1 MKEILVSQPEY
12 VSNFSCIGSAC
23 EDHCCKQWDITLDKN
38 TYKKYLKSEIPGV
51 KNIAIENIALTKKSH
66 SSWAM
71 VRLNEKGN
79 CSYLESDNLCQ
90 IHRTMGPEALS
101 KTCSNYPRHNV
112 FYKKEVIES
121 LTLSCPEAARKV
133 LFNETALNID
143 NQTVMQAAFNN
154 TVDLN
159 IEGKIVNL
167 FSANLLMTPQN
178 RIEHNLYAL
187 VCFLLYTEKLTGSL
201 DSKFASMESAY
212 TTLAQQ
218 MGSGEIAQAMEKV
231 SVEQRLEL
239 ALIGSIQQSTGHNR
253 NIRGRTTLLKY
264 VEGLNQH
271 FDVQCTEQEISE
283 NLVNLKKGWDQIA
296 LPWLSQRPYIL
307 RNYFQYRLYHD
318 RFAIDQSIPV
328 LKQLYLLV
336 VDYFYIKSL
345 LSAYVLEHG
354 TLTEKAVID
363 VMYSYHSFRQHSKAS
378 TEQFIAEIDR
388 VKRNDDLSVLQLLV

>member
-12 VSNFSCIGSAC
+12 VSDFSCIGAAC
-23 EDHCCKQWDITLDKN
+23 EDHCCKQWTITLDKN

-51 KNIAIENIALTKKSH
+51 KNIAVENIILTKKSP
-66 SSWAM
+66 SNWA
-71 VRLNEKGN
+71 VVKLNEKGN

-101 KTCSNYPRHNV
+101 KTCSIYPRHKV

-121 LTLSCPEAARKV
+121 LNLSCPEAARKV
-133 LFNETALNID
+133 LFSETSLNIH
-143 NQTVMQAAFNN
+143 NKTVVQAAFN
-154 TVDLN
+154 DSAELN

-167 FSANLLMTPQN
+167 FSANLLMTPLA

-201 DSKFASMESAY
+201 DSKLASMESAY
-212 TTLAQQ
+212 AMLVQQ
-218 MGSGEIAQAMEKV
+218 MNSGEIAQAMGNV
-231 SVEQRLEL
+231 STEQRLEL
-239 ALIGSIQQSTGHNR
+239 ALISSIQQAIGYDP

-264 VEGLNQH
+264 VGVLNQR
-271 FDVQCTEQEISE
+271 FDVSFTEQEISE
-283 NLVNLKKGWDQIA
+283 NLLNLKQGWNQIA
-296 LPWLSQRPYIL
+296 LPWLAQHPSIL

-318 RFAIDQSIPV
+318 RFAIDQSLPV

-345 LSAYVLEHG
+345 LSAHVLEKG
-354 TLTEKAVID
+354 NLNEKVVID
-363 VMYSYHSFRQHSKAS
+363 VIYSYHSYRQHTQAS
-378 TEQFIAEIDR
+378 TEHFIAEIDR

>member
-51 KNIAIENIALTKKSH
+51 KHIAVENIALTKKSH
-66 SSWAM
+66 NNWA
-71 VRLNEKGN
+71 VVKLNEKGN

-101 KTCSNYPRHNV
+101 KTCSTYPRHKV

-143 NQTVMQAAFNN
+143 NQTVVQAAFNN
-154 TVDLN
+154 TADLN
-159 IEGKIVNL
+159 VEGKIVNL
-167 FSANLLMTPQN
+167 FAANLLMTSQN

-201 DSKFASMESAY
+201 DNKFASMESAY
-212 TTLAQQ
+212 TELVQQ
-218 MGSGEIAQAMEKV
+218 MDRGEIASSMEKV

-239 ALIGSIQQSTGHNR
+239 SLIESIQQSIGYNR
-253 NIRGRTTLLKY
+253 NIRGRTTLLQY
-264 VEGLNQH
+264 VEGLNHH
-271 FDVQCTEQEISE
+271 FDVLLTEHEISV
-283 NLVNLKKGWDQIA
+283 NLVNLKKVWEEKA
-296 LPWLSQRPYIL
+296 LPWLGQRPYII

-345 LSAYVLEHG
+345 LSAHVLDKG
-354 TLTEKAVID
+354 NLDEKVVTDVI
-363 VMYSYHSFRQHSKAS
+363 YSYHSYRQHTKSS
-378 TEQFIAEIDR
+378 TDHFIAEIER
-388 VKRNDDLSVLQLLV
+388 VKGNDDLSVLQLLV